1 MYLPLVTVSC
11 AHSEVPALFLR
22 PPFHRSCQSR
32 ESAAGRLQ
40 PLHGRGCLAQ
50 AAENRLAGQCEQVP
64 LVQQLPMQ
72 TLAARVAGLLGLTR
86 WRALNVGTPPS

>member
-1 MYLPLVTVSC
+1 M
-11 AHSEVPALFLR
+11 
-22 PPFHRSCQSR
+22 
-32 ESAAGRLQ
+32 
-40 PLHGRGCLAQ
+40 AQ